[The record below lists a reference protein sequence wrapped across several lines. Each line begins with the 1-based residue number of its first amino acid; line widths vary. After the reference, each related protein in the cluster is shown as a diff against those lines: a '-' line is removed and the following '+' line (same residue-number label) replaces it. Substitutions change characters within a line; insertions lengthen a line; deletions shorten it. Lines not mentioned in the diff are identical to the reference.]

1 MFWPYSRVCL
11 IRHSPQLALAI
22 LALIALCLV
31 SPPGLAASTRVA
43 LLNASPELTG
53 LAACLAARVGDSG
66 PLVRAEALSEGLEFR
81 MRVRAQPD
89 APALLVVQG
98 LLKPDVTGLIE
109 SHNHDDDA
117 EAQPEAARRF
127 FHLLRIPVGTRAW
140 VWQPER
146 ETALCGET
154 ANWIADLR
162 SRPIL
167 FDRLEAG
174 GDSR

>member
-1 MFWPYSRVCL
+1 MFRPYSRACL
-11 IRHSPQLALAI
+11 TRLFPKPALAG
-22 LALIALCLV
+22 LALIAWCLAA
-31 SPPGLAASTRVA
+31 PPGLAAPIRVA
-43 LLNASPELTG
+43 LLNGSPELAG

-66 PLVRAEALSEGLEFR
+66 PLVNAGALSEGLEFR
-81 MRVRAQPD
+81 LVLRAEPG
-89 APALLVVQG
+89 APSLLVVQG
-98 LLKPDVTGLIE
+98 LLKPDVAGLIE

-146 ETALCGET
+146 ETALCGE
-154 ANWIADLR
+154 AADWIAGLR

-174 GDSR
+174 SDPR